1 MEKPRLYIG
10 TAGWSYEDW
19 QNIFY
24 PFSHSKTFSWLKYY
38 SRFFNI
44 VEVNASYYKY
54 LPKQIVAS
62 WQNQIDSDDFQFS
75 YKLHMDFTH
84 KKSYS
89 EKQVDL
95 VCENLEL
102 LREKNLLSGLLIQFP
117 NSFTAINENVEY
129 LSQLV
134 EYFKNYERFIEVR
147 HSSWIGKRAKTV
159 TFCTIDQPILNKFL
173 PYIPT
178 FGNEAAY
185 FRFHGRNISAWQK
198 SLINFGKKQT
208 YEQASERYDYLYNEE
223 EIDSFTKG
231 IKNISDKVQKV
242 IVIFNNHPGGKAIAN
257 SFQIKGNLIGN
268 NRIQIPGT
276 IIKNFPL
283 LEKNA

>member
-1 MEKPRLYIG
+1 MSSVL
-10 TAGWSYEDW
+10 A
-19 QNIFY
+19 
-24 PFSHSKTFSWLKYY
+24 
-38 SRFFNI
+38 
-44 VEVNASYYKY
+44 V
-54 LPKQIVAS
+54 
-62 WQNQIDSDDFQFS
+62 
-75 YKLHMDFTH
+75 
-84 KKSYS
+84 
-89 EKQVDL
+89 
-95 VCENLEL
+95 
-102 LREKNLLSGLLIQFP
+102 

-231 IKNISDKVQKV
+231 IKNISNKVQKV